1 MCERELNKIKQE
13 VENCSLCPLHKSRTM
28 VVFGDGNPKAKIFL
42 IGEGPGF
49 EEDKS
54 GKAFIGRSG
63 QLLDKILLACNF
75 NRNDHV
81 YIGNIVKCRPPGNR
95 TPSTEEQAACLP
107 YLERQIELIS
117 PEIIVILGA
126 TALQALLGKNL
137 KITKERGNWHIGFNR
152 FVMPTY
158 HPSALL
164 RNPSL
169 KKDAWEDFKKVILKY
184 RELVDPDHQSPF
196 VK

>member
-1 MCERELNKIKQE
+1 MYEPGLSELRHE
-13 VENCSLCPLHKSRTM
+13 VENCKLCPLHRNRTK
-28 VVFGDGNPKAKIFL
+28 VVFGDGNPNSKIFL

-54 GKAFIGRSG
+54 GKVFVGRSG

-75 NRNDHV
+75 RRDQHLF
-81 YIGNIVKCRPPGNR
+81 IGNIVKCRPPGNR
-95 TPSTEEQAACLP
+95 TPSIEEQSACLP

-117 PEIIVILGA
+117 PVIIVTLGA
-126 TALQALLGKNL
+126 TAMQALLGKNL
-137 KITKERGNWHIGFNR
+137 KITKERGNWHIWLNR
-152 FVMPTY
+152 HVMPSF

-164 RNPSL
+164 RNPNL

-184 RELVDPDHQSPF
+184 RELVDPDHYC
-196 VK
+196 KYI